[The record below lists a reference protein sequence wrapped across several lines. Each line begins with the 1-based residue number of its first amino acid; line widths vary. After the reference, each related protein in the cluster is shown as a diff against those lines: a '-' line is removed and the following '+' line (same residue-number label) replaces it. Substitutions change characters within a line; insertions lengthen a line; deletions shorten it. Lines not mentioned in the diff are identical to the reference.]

1 MTTER
6 EPSMDELWEDGR
18 AIDRALRE
26 AVREALLRHKK
37 LGESIVVWKDGKV
50 VWVPPEEIEVED
62 LDADDADPAGDGS
75 RAGEPGDS

>member
-1 MTTER
+1 MATGIKKVK
-6 EPSMDELWEDGR
+6 LWEDGR

-37 LGESIVVWKDGKV
+37 LGESIVIWKDGKV

-62 LDADDADPAGDGS
+62 LEADDQGS
-75 RAGEPGDS
+75 QGA

>member
-1 MTTER
+1 MAAER
-6 EPSMDELWEDGR
+6 KPSMDELWEDGR

-50 VWVPPEEIEVED
+50 VWVPPEEIDVED
-62 LDADDADPAGDGS
+62 LDADDLDPAGDGS
-75 RAGEPGDS
+75 QAGEPGDS